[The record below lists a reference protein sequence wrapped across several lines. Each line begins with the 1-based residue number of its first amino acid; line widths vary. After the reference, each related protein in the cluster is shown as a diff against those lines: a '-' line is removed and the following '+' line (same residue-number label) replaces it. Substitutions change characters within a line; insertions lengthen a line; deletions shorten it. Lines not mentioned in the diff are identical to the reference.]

1 MNVIAA
7 LICAAWWLLALLL
20 LRNLRNVRLLSELPV
35 PERDDWPDVAVIM
48 PARNEAATLDA
59 GVRSRLGDEYPG
71 LKLVLVNDRSDDDT
85 GAVADTIAAEDP
97 RLTVIHNSE
106 LPAGWLGKVHALQVG
121 VQSTD
126 TPWILFS
133 DVDVH
138 VGPHAMRAVVH
149 YAESEGFDV
158 VAVLP
163 TITSHTL
170 LTHALQ
176 ALFLRILWAV
186 FDVKALQN
194 PKSKFGIGVG
204 AFTLVRRTALEASP
218 GLSAIRMEVADD
230 LMLGRTLKA
239 SGARCSGLNGA
250 GATSVDIYP
259 RARDFVHGA
268 EKNAWGVSANFNL
281 LRGLASVAGFGL
293 FEFGPWLVLA
303 LAADPMLRGFA
314 AATCALAL
322 VASAGALVGN
332 GRRGWPGLLY
342 PLGSALFL
350 WAMLRGTLIG
360 FARGGLQWRDSF
372 YTNEAFREFHRERDA
387 RLKAARAAKAAKPQR

>member
-250 GATSVDIYP
+250 GATSVDIRPP
-259 RARDFVHGA
+259 RARLR
-268 EKNAWGVSANFNL
+268 AWGREERVGRVGELQPAPGSRFGGRLRPLRVRPLAGPGPGRRPDAAR
-281 LRGLASVAGFGL
+281 LRGRDLRSGPGRLGRRAGGQRPTGLARAPLPPGLGALSVGDVARHPDRLRPRRPPVAGQLLHQRGL
-293 FEFGPWLVLA
+293 P
-303 LAADPMLRGFA
+303 
-314 AATCALAL
+314 
-322 VASAGALVGN
+322 
-332 GRRGWPGLLY
+332 
-342 PLGSALFL
+342 
-350 WAMLRGTLIG
+350 
-360 FARGGLQWRDSF
+360 
-372 YTNEAFREFHRERDA
+372 
-387 RLKAARAAKAAKPQR
+387 